1 MMWESLGRTVAELPH
16 LAELMTSTSG
26 PGWEVAGVEILREQ
40 AARGGPAIFFSGHIG
55 NWEMLPPILARL
67 GVHMWQLGCIVAG
80 LRRKPSRRRLSL
92 WLPE

>member
-67 GVHMWQLGCIVAG
+67 GVHMG
-80 LRRKPSRRRLSL
+80 SL
-92 WLPE
+92 AASSLA